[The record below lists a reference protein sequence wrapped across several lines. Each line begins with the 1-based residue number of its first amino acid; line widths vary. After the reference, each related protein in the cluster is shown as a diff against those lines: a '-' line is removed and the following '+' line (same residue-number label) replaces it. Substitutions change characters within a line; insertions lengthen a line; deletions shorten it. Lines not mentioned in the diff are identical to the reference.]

1 MTILTRAVPF
11 VGKAEMRVSL
21 PDPTDFRDI
30 ARRGLY
36 GYDWQDA
43 TRKARKSGCYEV
55 VSRPLRTIHVKELPP
70 ELRQLA
76 EFVRFGK
83 LRFANSDSICVG
95 SLLECAR
102 GFS

>member
-1 MTILTRAVPF
+1 MPVC
-11 VGKAEMRVSL
+11 L
-21 PDPTDFRDI
+21 PDLTDFCDI

-43 TRKARKSGCYEV
+43 TRKARKSGCYEI
-55 VSRPLRTIHVKELPP
+55 VSRPLQAIQVKELPP

-76 EFVRFGK
+76 ELVRFGE
-83 LRFANSDSICVG
+83 LRFADSDSICVG
-95 SLLECAR
+95 SLLECVR